1 MATQQPT
8 HDQPERHTPGGGT
21 LMSLVAQD
29 SRYEIDLKS
38 LPRRANIQAIARYLL
53 TLSETG
59 ADASIILYTDQDGP
73 KKIASYDKR
82 SKGHAEE
89 VIHIQ
94 STTKALFTLYLVHL
108 LGDRL
113 WANMDTPIDTLL
125 PKGTLRAMSV
135 ASEWD
140 KSLDNKG
147 FEERWEKLN
156 LRQLLNHAS
165 GIPSNEKLL
174 IKGGSVETPGQFTRY
189 SNLAVEVASIVAQQ
203 WMRKETGNPFFKLY
217 ESANSFLGRN
227 FVSLFTNRDATSQP
241 PMTFSLYENPSTDF
255 SHLIASGKARG
266 TVSQVA
272 ALPIVVRGL
281 GQRNI
286 ELLVKPIKEH
296 DTDLKSGIGA
306 YPELSGPENS
316 TYWGGDLNPEVIANL
331 FYLRRYGYATRGSF
345 ENNCDV
351 IIQDYSGVAKAEERA
366 RWILNNPYFTVVRLQ
381 KEPSTFAPVAPPPHH
396 GLELQSLLETFFLS

>member
-1 MATQQPT
+1 
-8 HDQPERHTPGGGT
+8 
-21 LMSLVAQD
+21 
-29 SRYEIDLKS
+29 
-38 LPRRANIQAIARYLL
+38 
-53 TLSETG
+53 
-59 ADASIILYTDQDGP
+59 
-73 KKIASYDKR
+73 
-82 SKGHAEE
+82 
-89 VIHIQ
+89 
-94 STTKALFTLYLVHL
+94 
-108 LGDRL
+108 
-113 WANMDTPIDTLL
+113 
-125 PKGTLRAMSV
+125 
-135 ASEWD
+135 
-140 KSLDNKG
+140 
-147 FEERWEKLN
+147 
-156 LRQLLNHAS
+156 
-165 GIPSNEKLL
+165 
-174 IKGGSVETPGQFTRY
+174 
-189 SNLAVEVASIVAQQ
+189 
-203 WMRKETGNPFFKLY
+203 
-217 ESANSFLGRN
+217 
-227 FVSLFTNRDATSQP
+227 
-241 PMTFSLYENPSTDF
+241 MTFSLYENPSTDF

-281 GQRNI
+281 GPRNI